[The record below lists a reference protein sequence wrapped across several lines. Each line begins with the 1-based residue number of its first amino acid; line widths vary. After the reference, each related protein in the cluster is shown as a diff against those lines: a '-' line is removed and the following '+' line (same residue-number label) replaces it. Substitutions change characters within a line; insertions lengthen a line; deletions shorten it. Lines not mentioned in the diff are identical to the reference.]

1 MNKKYI
7 GKVSVK
13 IIARKFFLEKKL
25 KYFLIRKI
33 HSAKLSIFIIVATK
47 ILLSRFI

>member
-13 IIARKFFLEKKL
+13 IIENSFLKKNWNTFWLEK
-25 KYFLIRKI
+25 
-33 HSAKLSIFIIVATK
+33 S
-47 ILLSRFI
+47 ILLNYQYL